1 MGMYDTISCKYPLP
15 QPEDPKGYKNSLSF
29 QTKDLGQFL
38 SHYEIREDGSLWM
51 EKFETEHVSR
61 DSREHPNDPDIS
73 VKNLPD
79 NINTGPSKF
88 SYLKV
93 LRSWWEP
100 VKITNTIEMYDYI
113 TSDNTEYDYDIIY
126 TVTIIDGIATDVKL
140 SEFQTI
146 PNKQRKERDE
156 RFKQKHKVRNEFENK
171 WYYKYILRYYNRF
184 VIYTTRFIKSICDK
198 ISSSIWTIERKITF

>member
-1 MGMYDTISCKYPLP
+1 MGMYDTINCKYPLP

-38 SHYEIREDGSLWM
+38 SHYEIKEDGSLWIQK
-51 EKFETEHVSR
+51 EENEYIPGN
-61 DSREHPNDPDIS
+61 PNGKSFIEQIGTI
-73 VKNLPD
+73 KT
-79 NINTGPSKF
+79 IK
-88 SYLKV
+88 
-93 LRSWWEP
+93 SWWEAA
-100 VKITNTIEMYDYI
+100 KITNTIEMYDYI

-156 RFKQKHKVRNEFENK
+156 RFKQEHKARNEFENK
-171 WYYKYILRYYNRF
+171 WYYKYILRYYNRL
-184 VIYTTRFIKSICDK
+184 VIYTTRFIKNICDK

>member
-1 MGMYDTISCKYPLP
+1 MGMYDTINCKYPLP

-38 SHYEIREDGSLWM
+38 SHYEIKEDGSLWIQK
-51 EKFETEHVSR
+51 EENEYIPGN
-61 DSREHPNDPDIS
+61 PNGKSFIEQIGTI
-73 VKNLPD
+73 KT
-79 NINTGPSKF
+79 IK
-88 SYLKV
+88 
-93 LRSWWEP
+93 SWWEAA
-100 VKITNTIEMYDYI
+100 KITNTIEMYDYI

-126 TVTIIDGIATDVKL
+126 TVTIIDGIVTDVKL

-156 RFKQKHKVRNEFENK
+156 CFKQEHKVRNEFENK
-171 WYYKYILRYYNRF
+171 WYYKYILKYYNQL